1 MLNLRKTSII
11 YYTVYSIFY
20 GWNLNFWY
28 VCAMLVQFSIS
39 DSYLNCKGAKQ
50 ESTHARTNIHYN
62 LLDCSRGQ
70 KWRVYST
77 ENMSLCLFKLHT
89 FKSEFH
95 EIYISGKYRVF
106 ISTVTN
112 KLSITDTT
120 VHSLAQFGYLSCSIH
135 QDIWY
140 FVSNNPE
147 ICFKSLEATSR
158 KNSRFLELA
167 QIGPFLMHGFF
178 KHLICQPKKCIIHET
193 FDQHLLLNHTGVVR
207 QNLAW

>member
-1 MLNLRKTSII
+1 MILRSVPLVTKKVILPNDIFYNFSILPFKTKTKPWKYYPLIVWQKLLCVLNLRKTSI

-147 ICFKSLEATSR
+147 ICFKSLEA
-158 KNSRFLELA
+158 N
-167 QIGPFLMHGFF
+167 I
-178 KHLICQPKKCIIHET
+178 
-193 FDQHLLLNHTGVVR
+193 
-207 QNLAW
+207 